1 MQSSKKNTRITSKSN
16 KGKVFVMHSED
27 SKREAHIDAVD
38 LENDY
43 LKLKEKK
50 GNPFP
55 VEVFPKA
62 LQEVA
67 FEANNKYQFSLD
79 YLGSGMLSAA
89 SVAIG
94 TSYKVNVKYGWD
106 EKVNLFTVI
115 VGRPGDSK
123 SHALNFCF
131 KPIHIRESIFFKE
144 YENQLALY
152 EKSILDNSESKERT
166 KIPIL
171 KKYLISDFTPE
182 ALIIAHKNNLR
193 GLCIYVDELNGW
205 LKNFNRYNSSGE
217 AETYLSL
224 WSGTTIS
231 SDRAS
236 SKSIRVDDPF
246 IGVIGSSQIAVL
258 KEFAKD
264 GRNTNGFMDRLLFV
278 YPEEQKTLKWNID
291 RVDEILLQNYFAIIS
306 NLIDL
311 DFDENN
317 NSNILPIEKTAKEYL
332 FNWQNNRPEEYFFEY
347 ERSIEIKLQQYVIRF
362 ALILQLIHSTVNN
375 QPKNEVELFAIK
387 GGIKL
392 FKYFY
397 HTAIRVRNEV
407 VKKNYYE
414 TLTELQKNILKD
426 LKDKFSTAEGIKIA
440 CKKINGKPRISE
452 RQFKTYLKDT
462 KLFKRTSHG
471 NYEKLL

>member
-1 MQSSKKNTRITSKSN
+1 MNLPKKNIPTPLEGD
-16 KGKVFVMHSED
+16 KGKVFVPHNED
-27 SKREAHIDAVD
+27 TKNEAHIDAID

-43 LKLKEKK
+43 LKLKEKNE
-50 GNPFP
+50 NPFP

-62 LQEVA
+62 LQEVI
-67 FEANNKYQFSLD
+67 FEAYNKYQFSLD
-79 YLGSGMLSAA
+79 YVGSGILSAA

-94 TSYKVNVKYGWD
+94 TSYKVNMKYGWD

-152 EKSILDNSESKERT
+152 EKNILDNSELKERT

-171 KKYLISDFTPE
+171 KRYLISDFTPE

-193 GLCIYVDELNGW
+193 GLCVYVDELNGW

-231 SDRAS
+231 NDRAS
-236 SKSIRVDDPF
+236 SKSVRVDDPF
-246 IGVIGSSQIAVL
+246 IGVIGSTQIAVL

-278 YPEEQKTLKWNID
+278 YPEKQKTLKWNINI
-291 RVDEILLQNYFAIIS
+291 VDKTILENYFAIIS

-311 DFDENN
+311 EANEDG
-317 NSNILPIEKTAKEYL
+317 SSVVIPIEKKAREFL
-332 FNWQNNRPEEYFFEY
+332 FNWQNNRPEDYLFDY
-347 ERSIEIKLQQYVIRF
+347 ERSIDIKLQEYVIRF
-362 ALILQLIHSTVNN
+362 ALILQLLHHTVDN
-375 QPKNEVELFAIK
+375 KSKKEVELFAIK

-392 FKYFY
+392 FNYFY
-397 HTAIRVRNEV
+397 HTAVRVRHEV
-407 VKKNYYE
+407 IKKYYQE
-414 TLTELQKNILKD
+414 TLTELQKNILKE
-426 LKDKFSTAEGIKIA
+426 LGDKFTTAEGIKVA
-440 CKKINGKPRISE
+440 CKTINGKPRVSE
-452 RQFKTYLKDT
+452 RQFKTYLKDV
-462 KLFKRTSHG
+462 KLFKRISHG